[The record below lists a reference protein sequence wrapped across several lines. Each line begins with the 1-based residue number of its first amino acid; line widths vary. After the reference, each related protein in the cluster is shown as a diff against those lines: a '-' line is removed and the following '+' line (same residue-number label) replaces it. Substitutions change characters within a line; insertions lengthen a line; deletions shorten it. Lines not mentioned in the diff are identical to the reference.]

1 MRMARNNRRG
11 YANGNEVSHTSTN
24 GVDTDSVD
32 DLRDRLVDLQAT
44 VEKLVERARVDPL
57 PVDPEID
64 QAARTLKFAEQ
75 TADAVVAEARAEA
88 AEIVEDAERQRAEI
102 IRRAHEQ
109 AELDYGAQRDH
120 VLAASSAWQDQRAEV
135 LAQLDGL
142 AVVISTYQMGVAA
155 IDRTVT
161 SVAGALR
168 HDVAEM
174 PLPLE
179 AGSQA
184 RAGDDADEGGGA
196 DGEQSDPERVAVPKG
211 WRPEVGF
218 WS

>member
-1 MRMARNNRRG
+1 MARTNRRD
-11 YANGNEVSHTSTN
+11 ANGHEPPRPRDRDRDRDQIVSVSPVA
-24 GVDTDSVD
+24 GDSVD

-44 VEKLVERARVDPL
+44 VEQLVERARVEPATG
-57 PVDPEID
+57 DPEID
-64 QAARTLKFAEQ
+64 RAARTLKFAQQ
-75 TADAVVAEARAEA
+75 TADAVVAEAREEA
-88 AEIVEDAERQRAEI
+88 AAIVEDAERQRAEI

-109 AELDYGAQRDH
+109 AEADYGEQRDH
-120 VLAASSAWQDQRAEV
+120 VLAATAAWQEQRSEV

-142 AVVISTYQMGVAA
+142 ATVISTYHGGVAA

-168 HDVAEM
+168 HDIAAM

-179 AGSQA
+179 TE
-184 RAGDDADEGGGA
+184 AGDGTNGSSG
-196 DGEQSDPERVAVPKG
+196 VPRG
-211 WRPEVGF
+211 WRPDEGF